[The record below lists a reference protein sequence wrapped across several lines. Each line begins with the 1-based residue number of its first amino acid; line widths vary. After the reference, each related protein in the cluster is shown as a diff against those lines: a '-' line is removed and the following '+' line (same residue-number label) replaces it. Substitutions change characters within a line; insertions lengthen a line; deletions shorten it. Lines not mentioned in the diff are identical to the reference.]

1 MIFDNPILVLVPTL
15 NIVPKYS
22 CHQSAHI
29 VYDLYQLT
37 QSIVLHAFALLFM
50 PLHCSSCFCIALHAF
65 ALLFMLLH
73 ITLLAFN
80 TNHSQTVI
88 SQPTKIRILH
98 AHPALCDF
106 LTLCTVSVIVF
117 VNIIDSISIKPTL
130 LTCQVKKPNYNP
142 HHHYAFSQTSHHGA
156 KSWAEL

>member
-37 QSIVLHAFALLFM
+37 QSIV
-50 PLHCSSCFCIALHAF
+50 LHAF